1 MVQLVIAK
9 VKNKR
14 ERAVELSNYQIG
26 TMTIHAVARRI
37 KDMSGGFESF
47 YSISSNIYLSLTTQI
62 FNEQFCNHE
71 RTTVIDN
78 FSPLPMM
85 ES

>member
-1 MVQLVIAK
+1 
-9 VKNKR
+9 
-14 ERAVELSNYQIG
+14 
-26 TMTIHAVARRI
+26 
-37 KDMSGGFESF
+37 MSGGFESF
-47 YSISSNIYLSLTTQI
+47 NSISSNIYLSLTTQI

-78 FSPLPMM
+78 FSPLPMI

>member
-1 MVQLVIAK
+1 
-9 VKNKR
+9 
-14 ERAVELSNYQIG
+14 
-26 TMTIHAVARRI
+26 
-37 KDMSGGFESF
+37 MSGGFESF

-78 FSPLPMM
+78 FSPLPVM
-85 ES
+85 ESEKKHLIWEFSVSHGSHRLTGSKQTK